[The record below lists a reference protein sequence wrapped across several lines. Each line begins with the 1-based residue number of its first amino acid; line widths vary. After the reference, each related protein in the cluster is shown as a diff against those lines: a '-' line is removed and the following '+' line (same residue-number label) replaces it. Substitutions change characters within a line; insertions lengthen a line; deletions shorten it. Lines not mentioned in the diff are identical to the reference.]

1 MFFIKLRSTINLK
14 RKGYCENQPGGPVI
28 VEIFLRGN
36 MKERDDKFGN
46 STKQVHCHD
55 NGEGLYCWLWE
66 RLGLYHKA
74 QLVGEASDKM

>member
-1 MFFIKLRSTINLK
+1 
-14 RKGYCENQPGGPVI
+14 
-28 VEIFLRGN
+28 
-36 MKERDDKFGN
+36 MKERDDKIGN
-46 STKQVHCHD
+46 STSEQVHCHD